1 MENRDS
7 IILSLRE
14 ANVGAISNNSS
25 EEESFQN
32 RTLRPILKAQNDL
45 FIAVFMNYAIKQKNT
60 FFSLSPEKKMDY
72 IENTIQRDIKF
83 RNSLKGIVIGL
94 FTIAEYND
102 YVQNSSNL
110 NKRMMTMLVERLK
123 SQILLLEIVDLK

>member
-60 FFSLSPEKKMDY
+60 FFSLSPVRKE
-72 IENTIQRDIKF
+72 
-83 RNSLKGIVIGL
+83 
-94 FTIAEYND
+94 
-102 YVQNSSNL
+102 
-110 NKRMMTMLVERLK
+110 
-123 SQILLLEIVDLK
+123 